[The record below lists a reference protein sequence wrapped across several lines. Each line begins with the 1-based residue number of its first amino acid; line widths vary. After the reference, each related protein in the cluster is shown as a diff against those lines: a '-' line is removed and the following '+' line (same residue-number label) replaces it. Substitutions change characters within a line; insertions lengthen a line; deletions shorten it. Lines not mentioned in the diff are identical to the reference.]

1 MKLDLTAIGVTKP
14 GHRKKIS
21 LEIGRLSLPEWLPDY
36 TPDGSDFCLCF
47 VSGAHSRRGEW
58 LSVIGLPQ
66 YQRRLCENGYD
77 SISIVK
83 DITWEDLHEI
93 GITKLGEFSEMCS
106 ACLWSQ
112 WIHLSSNLCV
122 SINASRRLSSASTQT

>member
-1 MKLDLTAIGVTKP
+1 MKLVYSFYFVLQDLTAIGVTKP

-21 LEIGRLSLPEWLPDY
+21 LEIGRLSLPEWLPDD
-36 TPDGSDFCLCF
+36 TPSKL
-47 VSGAHSRRGEW
+47 GEW

-83 DITWEDLHEI
+83 KT
-93 GITKLGEFSEMCS
+93 
-106 ACLWSQ
+106 
-112 WIHLSSNLCV
+112 
-122 SINASRRLSSASTQT
+122 SRGRTCMR